1 MAVYTALKYSGQLN
15 EHVDKNNVQQTNA
28 ELKLLQD
35 RLEHLEER
43 NLPSH
48 FVGELAE
55 SVAQLEMQVDE
66 IVRTLQGLTT
76 DPGQDMADNT
86 MAAPQGNLYRE

>member
-1 MAVYTALKYSGQLN
+1 MAVYTALKYCGQLN
-15 EHVDKNNVQQTNA
+15 EHVDNNNVQLTNA

-35 RLEHLEER
+35 RLQTLEER

-55 SVAQLEMQVDE
+55 SVAQLEKHVEE
-66 IVRTLQGLTT
+66 IVRTLNGLTT
-76 DPGQDMADNT
+76 DPSQDMADNT
-86 MAAPQGNLYRE
+86 MAVPQGNVYRD